1 MTINVSKKIS
11 LSFFLI
17 PGNFWILLMLWR
29 QTFSVNNSRVI
40 SLFDDALISMSY
52 AKTFSQ
58 TGNLVWFP
66 GAEKVQGITNPL
78 WTIILSGFHLI
89 SENLQIV
96 ILLVIFLNLLIIN
109 LVAVL
114 VYKLL
119 EKLLPKHPYKQHIML
134 GVAASIPFQYSYV
147 YWTIRGLEVGF
158 LSLILLLTLFLAF
171 KNEKITFKN
180 YVLIS
185 TLGCLGIA
193 TRFDYFLIHFLIM
206 FFLIH
211 RSYFVF
217 KKDSIKLFNIGL
229 LLPMF
234 LCVFAIIAWQKIYY
248 GDFLPNTYYLKVVGY
263 NKQDVV
269 IRGLY
274 SVLKSFLTP
283 VVFLFIITIMMKK
296 STNSKKARDFFYLSS
311 TILLSVICYAI
322 YVGGDAWETFGK
334 TNRFISVAQPL
345 YIILL
350 GFGISLF
357 LSDKYQLKIYNQ
369 WATAAV
375 LISTLGYGIRLNPLR
390 YSFAFALT
398 VFLVISIFFYI
409 LLKTR
414 LSQKVLPLIFIIC
427 IISSNTL
434 SIASWI
440 LSGAKDGMDASDRY
454 TYQVA
459 IDINSIL
466 KQNGKAAVLYA
477 GSPIYFSDRGGVDLL
492 GKNDT
497 YVARQKPN
505 FTDYV
510 GEWNSTFY
518 PGHNKWNFEHSIGKL
533 KPDMIAQSW
542 GQTKIAE
549 FGYAKFCLIN
559 SDRPYYLN
567 PASDKVNWPN
577 VTEC

>member
-1 MTINVSKKIS
+1 MRLNVSKKIS

-29 QTFSVNNSRVI
+29 QTFSINNSRII

-89 SENLQIV
+89 SENLQYV
-96 ILLVIFLNLLIIN
+96 ILLVIFFNIVIIN
-109 LVAVL
+109 IVAFL

-119 EKLLPKHPYKQHIML
+119 EKLLPKNHYKHHIIL

-193 TRFDYFLIHFLIM
+193 TRFDYFLIHFSIM
-206 FFLIH
+206 YFLIH
-211 RSYFVF
+211 RSYFEF
-217 KKDSIKLFNIGL
+217 KKNSNKLFNIGL
-229 LLPMF
+229 LLPLLF
-234 LCVFAIIAWQKIYY
+234 CVFAILTFQKVYY
-248 GDFLPNTYYLKVVGY
+248 GNFLPNTYYLKVVGY

-269 IRGLY
+269 IRGFY
-274 SVLKSFLTP
+274 SVLKSFLMP
-283 VVFLFIITIMMKK
+283 IVFLIIVTIMVKRG
-296 STNSKKARDFFYLSS
+296 TISKQAKDFFHLSL
-311 TILLSVICYAI
+311 IIFLSVICYVI

-357 LSDKYQLKIYNQ
+357 LIDRLVLKIYSQ
-369 WATAAV
+369 WAIVAV
-375 LISTLGYGIRLNPLR
+375 LISTLGYGIRLNPFR
-390 YSFAFALT
+390 YSFAFALA
-398 VFLVISIFFYI
+398 VLLVVSIFFYI

-440 LSGAKDGMDASDRY
+440 ISGGKDGMDASDRY
-454 TYQVA
+454 NYQVA
-459 IDINSIL
+459 SDINSIL
-466 KQNGKAAVLYA
+466 KENGKAAVLFA

-497 YVARQKPN
+497 FIARQKPN
-505 FTDYV
+505 FTDHV

-533 KPDMIAQSW
+533 NPDMIAQSW
-542 GQTKIAE
+542 GETTITV
-549 FGYAKFCLIN
+549 FGYAKFCLLN
-559 SDRPYYLN
+559 SGRSYYLN
-567 PASDKVNWPN
+567 PASDNVNWQNMDP
-577 VTEC
+577 C